1 MVVELLLVLG
11 PAVVARREAR
21 REARVVTGLAHLL
34 LGGLTGWSEEGGELL
49 LLLLVVGGRGAE
61 VTIRLLRPALKHGDH
76 FSQFN
81 SHRTYNCKSLRESL
95 FKSGKSFD
103 QTVENLFHM
112 ELFHNLQGSHM
123 RYSAYK
129 LVCNIIY

>member
-1 MVVELLLVLG
+1 MVVELLLVLR
-11 PAVVARREAR
+11 PAVVAR

-34 LGGLTGWSEEGGELL
+34 LGGLSGWSEEGGELL

-95 FKSGKSFD
+95 FKPGKSFD
-103 QTVENLFHM
+103 QDSRKPVSYGTIPQSSGVSYE
-112 ELFHNLQGSHM
+112 
-123 RYSAYK
+123 
-129 LVCNIIY
+129 I